1 MVAPKAERRSWTS
14 TDSWIERR
22 RGDRQAFAE
31 LARASG
37 ARLDATARLILR
49 DPELAQDAVQETLI
63 RAWRG
68 LPGLRDPATF
78 DHWLHSLVANAC
90 IDLIRKRRRRVD
102 RGRTDRAQRPS
113 HASTASGSIAERDLL
128 DRALARLDPEARAVV
143 VLHFYL
149 DQPLPRVADMLGIP
163 IGTAK
168 SRLHRS
174 LGDDALGRLDR
185 RRSRPLARPRRR
197 ADRMTMDRRLPS
209 RPRPH
214 RAPR

>member
-1 MVAPKAERRSWTS
+1 MDQDGLVERA
-14 TDSWIERR
+14 R

-49 DPELAQDAVQETLI
+49 DPDLAQDAVQETLI

-68 LPGLRDPATF
+68 MPGLRDHATF
-78 DHWLHSLVANAC
+78 DHWLHSLVAHAC
-90 IDLIRKRRRRVD
+90 IDLIRKRRRRVIEVELSPAHEAPTPDQSVRVAD
-102 RGRTDRAQRPS
+102 RDQ
-113 HASTASGSIAERDLL
+113 L
-128 DRALARLDPEARAVV
+128 DRALARLGPEIRAVV

-149 DQPLPRVADMLGIP
+149 DLPLSTVAGMLGIP

-174 LGDDALGRLDR
+174 LGTMRSVMSIDEVTTAPALGG
-185 RRSRPLARPRRR
+185 PMA
-197 ADRMTMDRRLPS
+197 
-209 RPRPH
+209 
-214 RAPR
+214 